1 MVGRI
6 VFDKT
11 GCDGR
16 CLEQTLQKK
25 KKKVMV
31 SEEKRADPFRQAD
44 LMKYIAF
51 SDS

>member
-1 MVGRI
+1 MEGVWN
-6 VFDKT
+6 KHYK
-11 GCDGR
+11 
-16 CLEQTLQKK
+16 KK